1 MNEFYEY
8 SGASLYGN
16 YRTRTFADIFPSAE
30 KFIEEWNDT
39 PFSIELKEENINYGT
54 IFYLLYSEYGNSSI
68 AASDENRFKYQL
80 FSYIYQFAP
89 TWKKELD
96 LQKEIRTKDFEA
108 FKRGNRTIINNASNP
123 STTPSTRDTEELP
136 FVNTQNVSK
145 AERSDADAFALIIS
159 LLKDDVTKKFINRF
173 TKLFLTIVEPQAP
186 LWYVTYLEEK

>member
-1 MNEFYEY
+1 MCWSDIKRKDKKRYPKPFGGTRFY
-8 SGASLYGN
+8 S
-16 YRTRTFADIFPSAE
+16 
-30 KFIEEWNDT
+30 
-39 PFSIELKEENINYGT
+39 
-54 IFYLLYSEYGNSSI
+54 YL
-68 AASDENRFKYQL
+68 A
-80 FSYIYQFAP
+80 